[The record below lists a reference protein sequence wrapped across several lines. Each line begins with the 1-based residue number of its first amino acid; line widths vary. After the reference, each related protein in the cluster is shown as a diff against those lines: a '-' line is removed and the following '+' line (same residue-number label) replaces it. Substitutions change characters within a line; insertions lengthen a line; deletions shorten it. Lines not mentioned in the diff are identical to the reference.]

1 MGLVSQVAG
10 VEHVGTGRDLLGGT
24 EGGLLK
30 VEGRTRMEKKIAP
43 RYLGGDK
50 KVEGPGKVF

>member
-1 MGLVSQVAG
+1 M
-10 VEHVGTGRDLLGGT
+10 EHVGTGRDLLGGT

-50 KVEGPGKVF
+50 KVEGPGKVFSMRPAC